1 MADNKETPQEKSPQ
15 TVFDLLKSQMTE
27 IAKNKKKGEGGAK
40 LDTSNFM
47 RQFRDSDSL
56 ELKRLSAAQFMEVWE
71 HYDSDGNGFIEGT
84 ELDGFLREFVTS
96 VNASE
101 CGPEVV
107 SDSMLA
113 ELKQCF
119 LEAYDDNRDGKIDI
133 RELAQLLPMEE
144 NFLLLFRFDNPLES
158 SVEFMKLWNQY
169 DNDNSG
175 YIEADE
181 LKNFLRDLLKE
192 AKKSQEVSEDDLIQ
206 YTDTMLQVFDSNKDG
221 KLQLSEMAK
230 LLPVR
235 ENFLNRQVFKGDL
248 GSAKLTK
255 DDIERVF
262 ALYDRDGNGTI
273 ENEEL
278 RGFLK
283 DLLELVKK
291 DYDATDLK
299 DFEDTIL
306 KGCDFNRDGKINK
319 KELTMIL
326 LALSKQGAED

>member
-1 MADNKETPQEKSPQ
+1 MATECEDRAAANKRVNIER
-15 TVFDLLKSQMTE
+15 
-27 IAKNKKKGEGGAK
+27 A
-40 LDTSNFM
+40 SNFM
-47 RQFRDSDSL
+47 RQYRDPQSR
-56 ELKRLSAAQFMEVWE
+56 ELKKLSANQFMQVWS
-71 HYDSDGNGFIEGT
+71 HYDKDGNGYIEGT
-84 ELDGFLREFVTS
+84 ELDGFLREFVS
-96 VNASE
+96 SANPDE
-101 CGPEVV
+101 IGPEAV
-107 SDSMLA
+107 SDAMLV

-119 LEAYDDNRDGKIDI
+119 MEAYDDNQDGKIDI

-158 SVEFMKLWNQY
+158 SVEFMKIWREY
-169 DNDNSG
+169 DSDGSG

-192 AKKSQEVSEDDLIQ
+192 AKKINDVSEDKLIE

-221 KLQLSEMAK
+221 RLQLSEMAK
-230 LLPVR
+230 LLPVK
-235 ENFLNRQVFKGDL
+235 ENFLTRQIFKG
-248 GSAKLTK
+248 AKLTK

-262 ALYDRDGNGTI
+262 SLYDRDNNGTI

-291 DYDATDLK
+291 DYDAQDLEE
-299 DFEDTIL
+299 FEETIL
-306 KGCDFNRDGKINK
+306 RGVDYNQDGKINR

-326 LALSKQGAED
+326 LALAKHSQEEESTA